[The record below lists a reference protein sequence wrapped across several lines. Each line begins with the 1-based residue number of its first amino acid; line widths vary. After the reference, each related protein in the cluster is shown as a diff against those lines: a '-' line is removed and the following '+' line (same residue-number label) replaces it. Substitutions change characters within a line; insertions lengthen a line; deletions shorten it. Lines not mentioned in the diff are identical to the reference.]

1 MISAKLNCYLG
12 RCCYLLILAILF
24 CSSQVQAQGTPP
36 IPPGAPDAPPPVD
49 AGEDDNNLF
58 GNGGGGGG
66 GTTAGDN
73 DDAVDI
79 DDAASLDLGGQGED
93 NRNQGFVGAT
103 APGVTEN
110 NFVGAASQTFGA
122 LAEGATF
129 GGGVNDGATSSVPS
143 GAGGGGGR
151 FGGGGAGGFGAVN
164 GGGSVI
170 RSSLRTRLRPSFTAP
185 RIAPQVI
192 EGNFYNN
199 IARQP
204 SAQSLVGRYQV
215 FVENKSATVVGTVN
229 TRAEADRLIRQL
241 RLQPGIY
248 EIDNQLQVSELPGQ

>member
-36 IPPGAPDAPPPVD
+36 IPPGAPVAPPPVD
-49 AGEDDNNLF
+49 AGGDDDNLF

-129 GGGVNDGATSSVPS
+129 GGGVNDGVTSSVPS
-143 GAGGGGGR
+143 GAGGGGG
-151 FGGGGAGGFGAVN
+151 AGGFGAIN